1 MQTEHVRQ
9 EVMKRP
15 GHVGT
20 SVSVSLLFVGV
31 NNVVYSVGHRHPD
44 KNKDPQANEKFMKIN
59 EAYEVRR
66 IRIVIGRL
74 SDDWH

>member
-1 MQTEHVRQ
+1 
-9 EVMKRP
+9 
-15 GHVGT
+15 
-20 SVSVSLLFVGV
+20 VSLLVVGV